1 MTSERRWNGWGSP
14 DVVTTLS
21 ETALT
26 LLGQVVGAG
35 TPPEDARL
43 EAVVGAVPA
52 SRIGPDD
59 AAALGLSL
67 APEDRVRRAR
77 GQSLPDWIAL
87 RSGRLPAVP
96 DAVARPADAGAVR
109 ALFDR
114 ARVAGWRCIPY
125 GAGSN
130 VVGGVSVRAD
140 PRPVVTIDLG
150 AMAGLRALDDASGL
164 ATFGAGT
171 LGPDLEAALEPHGLE
186 LGHVPQ
192 SFEWSSVG
200 GWVATRSSGTQS
212 MGVGRIEALFAGGHL
227 EAPAGGLDL
236 APYPASAAGPDM
248 RELVLGSE
256 GRLGVIT
263 DVIVRARPRPARD
276 IVRAYRLRHWEDA
289 MELGR
294 TLARAGLP
302 LRLVRVST
310 PAETHTMLSMAGDD
324 RGIRWLK
331 RYVRWRGHGPESC
344 LVLVGFAGSA
354 SVVRSTE
361 GEVATLV
368 RQARGIGVPGLG
380 PAWRRERF
388 RGPYARNA
396 VWEAGYAVD
405 TMETA
410 APWSAIPGLAA
421 AIAPALRHGL
431 DDEDERVHAFSHLS
445 HLYPTGSSLYVTY
458 LYRIAQDPD
467 HTLDRWRRLKRLA
480 SEAIVAHGGTIS
492 HQHGIGTDHA
502 PYLAAERGP
511 LGMASLADAIAR
523 FDPDGILHRGVLLE
537 DGA

>member
-1 MTSERRWNGWGSP
+1 MTSERRWNGWGAT
-14 DVVTTLS
+14 DVTMTLP

-26 LLGQVVGAG
+26 MLGQVVGPG
-35 TPPEDARL
+35 TPPRDAPL
-43 EAVVGAVPA
+43 ETVVAAVPP
-52 SRIGPDD
+52 SRIDVAD

-96 DAVARPADAGAVR
+96 DAVARPADATAVCS
-109 ALFDR
+109 LFER
-114 ARVAGWRCIPY
+114 ARAAGWRCIPY
-125 GAGSN
+125 GAGSS

-140 PRPVVTIDLG
+140 TRPVVTMDLA
-150 AMAGLRALDDASGL
+150 AMAGLRGLDERSGL

-171 LGPDLEAALEPHGLE
+171 FGPDVETALEPYGLE

-192 SFEWSSVG
+192 SFEWSTVG
-200 GWVATRSSGTQS
+200 GWVATRSSGSQS

-227 EAPAGGLDL
+227 EAPAGVLDL
-236 APYPASAAGPDM
+236 APYPASAAGPDL

-276 IVRAYRLRHWEDA
+276 IVRAYRLRDWEDA
-289 MELGR
+289 LELGR

-302 LRLVRVST
+302 LRFVRVST
-310 PAETHTMLSMAGDD
+310 PAETHSMLSMAGDA
-324 RGIRWLK
+324 RGVRWLK

-344 LVLVGFAGSA
+344 LVLVGFAGST

-368 RQARGIGVPGLG
+368 RRARGIGVPGLG

-388 RGPYARNA
+388 RGPYARHA
-396 VWEAGYAVD
+396 LWEAGYAVD
-405 TMETA
+405 TLETA
-410 APWSAIPGLAA
+410 APWSSIPALAA
-421 AIAPALRHGL
+421 AIGPALRHGL
-431 DDEDERVHAFSHLS
+431 DDEGERVHAFSHLS

-458 LYRIAQDPD
+458 LYRVAADPD
-467 HTLDRWRRLKRLA
+467 QTMDRWRRLKRAA
-480 SEAIVAHGGTIS
+480 SEAIVAHGATIS

-511 LGMASLADAIAR
+511 LGMASLADAVAR
-523 FDPDGILHRGVLLE
+523 FDPDGILNRGVLLE
-537 DGA
+537 DDR

>member
-1 MTSERRWNGWGSP
+1 MTSERRWNGWGAT
-14 DVVTTLS
+14 DVTMTLP

-26 LLGQVVGAG
+26 MLGQVVGPG
-35 TPPEDARL
+35 TPPRDAPL
-43 EAVVGAVPA
+43 ETVVAAVPP
-52 SRIGPDD
+52 SRIDVAD

-96 DAVARPADAGAVR
+96 DAVARPADATAVR
-109 ALFDR
+109 SLFER
-114 ARVAGWRCIPY
+114 ARAAGWRCIPY
-125 GAGSN
+125 GAGSS

-140 PRPVVTIDLG
+140 TRPVVTMDLA
-150 AMAGLRALDDASGL
+150 AMAGLRGLDERSGL

-171 LGPDLEAALEPHGLE
+171 FGPDVETALEPYGLE

-192 SFEWSSVG
+192 SFEWSTVG
-200 GWVATRSSGTQS
+200 GWVATRSSGSQS

-236 APYPASAAGPDM
+236 APYPASAAGPDL

-276 IVRAYRLRHWEDA
+276 IVRAYRLRDWEDA
-289 MELGR
+289 LELGR

-302 LRLVRVST
+302 LRFVRVST
-310 PAETHTMLSMAGDD
+310 PAETHSMLSMAGDA
-324 RGIRWLK
+324 RGVRWLK

-344 LVLVGFAGSA
+344 LVLVGFAGST

-368 RQARGIGVPGLG
+368 RRARGIGVPGLG

-396 VWEAGYAVD
+396 LWEAGYAVD
-405 TMETA
+405 TLETA
-410 APWSAIPGLAA
+410 APWSSIPALAA
-421 AIAPALRHGL
+421 AIGPALRHGL
-431 DDEDERVHAFSHLS
+431 DDEGERVHAFSHLS

-458 LYRIAQDPD
+458 LYRVAADPD
-467 HTLDRWRRLKRLA
+467 QTMDRWRRLKRAA
-480 SEAIVAHGGTIS
+480 SEAIVAHGATIS

-511 LGMASLADAIAR
+511 LGMASLADAVAR
-523 FDPDGILHRGVLLE
+523 FDPDGILNRGVLLE
-537 DGA
+537 DDR